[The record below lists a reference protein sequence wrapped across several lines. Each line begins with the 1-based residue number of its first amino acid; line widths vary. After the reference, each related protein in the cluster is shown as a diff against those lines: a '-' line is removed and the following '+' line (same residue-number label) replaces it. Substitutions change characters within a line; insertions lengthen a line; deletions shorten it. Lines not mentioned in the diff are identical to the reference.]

1 MTKVE
6 LVQISFDEWEKKFE
20 PIENHLS
27 DNAGLG
33 GLLFETYGEEVLYA
47 VGVANKVIDAGDN
60 FFLSLHVW
68 TYIDGDDGTYIIDG
82 YHYVNRIGYL
92 ITKNPP
98 EQNVAYEVF
107 VDGYHHVV

>member
-1 MTKVE
+1 VTKVKF
-6 LVQISFDEWEKKFE
+6 VQISFDEWEKKFE

-33 GLLFETYGEEVLYA
+33 GLLFETYGDEVLYA
-47 VGVANKVIDAGDN
+47 VGVANKVAEAGDN
-60 FFLSLHVW
+60 DKPTLHVW

-92 ITKNPP
+92 ITKNSP
-98 EQNVAYEVF
+98 EQNVAYEVA
-107 VDGYHHVV
+107 V